1 MNKKYLSF
9 ALFGALMTVSTGVF
23 TSCKDYDDDIDGLEQ
38 KYTDLNAELG
48 SQKESLQKA
57 LNAAQADAT
66 AAQAAA
72 DAAKAAA
79 DAAQSSADKAAAEA
93 AAAKA
98 LAEKAASDA
107 KAEAIQEAK
116 AYVDELMKKVAT
128 DEELSVLSGKIDGIQ
143 SDLNTMKNDLKALG
157 VNLDEEIAAREKAD
171 EALQIQINA
180 LRKFEEA
187 TGQNFKE
194 LQDELDDMRK
204 SLANLGSKEEI
215 ENLLKTANEKMQE
228 EVSDQLNTLLG
239 VLSSRLNS
247 LVFIPSFYYQGIEAM
262 GVNSYS
268 YNALTLAKVDADGHY
283 ATDAPKAG
291 ATATLTP
298 GIVTEYHMNP
308 SIADWTKIKML
319 TYISADKEYKTRAN
333 GVVEAVVDDFKGEKG
348 ILKVK
353 SHLVNGTV
361 KDIAQDGKVTVL
373 ALQAHYTNG
382 TQDTII
388 TSDYAALKAVYAH
401 NLKLALSEPF
411 EAIETTH
418 LHATAAAAINAPA
431 TFDIEWNNAGKDL
444 SELINTHYD
453 EITDPNDATKDVHKK
468 LDKYAFD
475 KTSEDYG
482 FKYSYEL
489 VGYHVG
495 ENKTSESAHAAL
507 NGSLLRPQM
516 PKDGKQ
522 QPYGAEQNKAEK
534 GREPLVRVILTDVKS
549 NKIATVGYLKL
560 RIVDT
565 TTEDEVILKPSFG
578 FNNVFTVNCTEN
590 ETELKLTWH
599 QFEEQI
605 IAQLENQGVSKQ
617 DFHDNFTLDGGVNN
631 ATQYDGVE
639 VGSKALVTKYG
650 VVSQTIEDA
659 GGNETQILKW
669 VVKNNQAYHFFKDE
683 KNTTMTANVRY
694 TKVVDAAKN
703 IKQYVYVT
711 LNWTP
716 SQRNVTPAGT
726 VANSDKNRSYWYAKN
741 DPKAGTGY
749 SDIHANVETVGQV
762 GADDEFKT
770 DILNTFMG
778 NDVTVSGVASVYT
791 AFQDAMLTKTFTF
804 VDPQGTALTPV
815 RGNSGERYDI
825 TVSTDGKTL
834 LANKVGS
841 PLVKYPVVT
850 INGSVLEYNADDT
863 TNEWAKDI
871 LNYADHNELG
881 DKQTFTANIQINA
894 ANCDY
899 VPFAL
904 SNNTFFAKFLRPV
917 SIADPRETN
926 FLDGETGGSKSLL
939 KLNFTDWR
947 DHNFDD
953 TKVTKGEN
961 YYAYYGIKAI
971 TCLEGFIRTDMNS
984 ETGNFD
990 HLLSEVS
997 KNVKFEFT
1005 APTTAEIQNGK
1016 GDYAHYFGELA
1027 YENNNTTVG
1036 DFTIQVPFDVEYD
1049 WGTIRVYVICKVS
1062 GTVAN

>member
-66 AAQAAA
+66 AAQGAA

-98 LAEKAASDA
+98 LAEKAANDA

-128 DEELSVLSGKIDGIQ
+128 DQELSVLSGKIDGIQ
-143 SDLNTMKNDLKALG
+143 SGLNTMKDDLKALG
-157 VNLDEEIAAREKAD
+157 VNLDEKVSALEKAD

-180 LRKFEEA
+180 LKKFEEA
-187 TGQNFKE
+187 TGSNFRA
-194 LQDELDDMRK
+194 LQDQLDSMK
-204 SLANLGSKEEI
+204 ESLANLGSKDEI
-215 ENLLKTANEKMQE
+215 EALLKTANEKMQE

-239 VLSSRLNS
+239 VLSTRLNS
-247 LVFIPSFYYQGIEAM
+247 LVFIPNFYYQGIEAL

-268 YNALTLAKVDADGHY
+268 YNALTLAKVDANGHY

-291 ATATLTP
+291 ATTSMTP
-298 GIVTEYHMNP
+298 GLVADYHMNP
-308 SIADWTKIKML
+308 SVADWNKITKL
-319 TYISADKEYKTRAN
+319 TYISADKDYKTRAN
-333 GVVEAVVDDFKGEKG
+333 GVVEAIVDDFHGEKG
-348 ILKVK
+348 ILTVK
-353 SHLVNGTV
+353 SHLLNGTV
-361 KDIAQDGKVTVL
+361 KDINQDGKVTVL
-373 ALQAHYTNG
+373 ALQAHYNDG
-382 TQDTII
+382 KQDTII

-411 EAIETTH
+411 EADETIH

-431 TFDIEWNNAGKDL
+431 TFDIAWNNEGEDL
-444 SELINTHYD
+444 SKLINTHYD
-453 EITDPNDATKDVHKK
+453 EITDPNDAAKDIHKK
-468 LDKYAFD
+468 LDKYAYD

-482 FKYSYEL
+482 FQYSYEL

-495 ENKTSESAHAAL
+495 DNKTSESAHAAL
-507 NGSLLRPQM
+507 KGSLLRPQM
-516 PKDGKQ
+516 PKDGLQ
-522 QPYGAEQNKAEK
+522 QAYGAEQNKAEK

-565 TTEDEVILKPSFG
+565 ATKDEVILNPSFG
-578 FNNVFTVNCTEN
+578 FNNIFTVDCTEN
-590 ETELKLTWH
+590 QTELKLTWH

-605 IAQLENQGVSKQ
+605 IAQLEKQGVSKA

-631 ATQYDGVE
+631 ATQYDGVATD
-639 VGSKALVTKYG
+639 SKALVTNYG
-650 VVSQTIEDA
+650 VVSQTTQDD

-669 VVKNNQAYHFFKDE
+669 MVKNNQAYHFFKVE

-694 TKVVDAAKN
+694 TKVVDAVKN

-716 SQRNVTPAGT
+716 SQRNVAPAGT
-726 VANSDKNRSYWYAKN
+726 VADSDKNKSYWYAKN
-741 DPKAGTGY
+741 NLKAGTGY
-749 SDIHANVETVGQV
+749 SDIHANVETVGQQ
-762 GADDEFKT
+762 GADDEFKS
-770 DILNTFMG
+770 DILNAFMG
-778 NDVTVSGVASVYT
+778 NDVTVSDVNSVYT
-791 AFQDAMLTKTFTF
+791 AFQDAKLVKTFTF
-804 VDPQGTALTPV
+804 VNPQGTTLTPV
-815 RGNSGERYDI
+815 TGNTGQEYDI
-825 TVSTDGKTL
+825 TVSADGKTL
-834 LANKVGS
+834 YANKVGA

-850 INGSVLEYNADDT
+850 INGSVLEYNDDDA

-871 LNYADHNELG
+871 LNNADHNKLE
-881 DKQTFTANIQINA
+881 DKETFTAQIQINA
-894 ANCDY
+894 ANCNY

-939 KLNFTDWR
+939 KLTFTDWR

-953 TKVTKGEN
+953 IKVTKGEN
-961 YYAYYGIKAI
+961 YYKYYGIKAI
-971 TCLEGFIRTDMNS
+971 TCLEDQIKTDMNS
-984 ETGNFD
+984 TSGNFA
-990 HLLSEVS
+990 HLLSVAS
-997 KNVKFEFT
+997 TKLKFEFT
-1005 APTTAEIQNGK
+1005 APTAAQIQNGN
-1016 GDYAHYFGELA
+1016 GAVAHYFGELT

-1036 DFTIQVPFDVEYD
+1036 DFQIQVPFDVEYD
-1049 WGTIRVYVICKVS
+1049 WGTIRVSVICKIA